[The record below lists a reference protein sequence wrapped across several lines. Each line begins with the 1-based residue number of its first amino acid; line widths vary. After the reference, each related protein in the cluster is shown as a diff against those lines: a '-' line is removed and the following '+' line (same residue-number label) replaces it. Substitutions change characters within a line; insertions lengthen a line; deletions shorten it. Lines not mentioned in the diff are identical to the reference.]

1 MEWDVLKNIAA
12 TLGPGASLLML
23 YLWYTENKERRE
35 KDRQL
40 LNLSTA
46 GTKALTGASAS
57 IDAAEKA
64 ITALSAEVRAEGK
77 STRKAIYD
85 VKDRVGLGKVVKRRE
100 GR

>member
-12 TLGPGASLLML
+12 TLGPGASLLLL
-23 YLWYTENKERRE
+23 YFLYQENKERRE

-64 ITALSAEVRAEGK
+64 IAALRSEVRAEGK
-77 STRKAIYD
+77 STRKALYE
-85 VKDRVGLGKVVKRRE
+85 VKDKVLAKTAKRG